1 MKKLNNTGD
10 KTMGKRNKKL
20 VTSFGMF
27 ATELSLGLVFLLVF
41 KIEWTIRM
49 LINLALYGGAILFN
63 VIAVILLLYG
73 LYDYFF
79 KEED

>member
-1 MKKLNNTGD
+1 
-10 KTMGKRNKKL
+10 MGKRNKKL

-63 VIAVILLLYG
+63 GIAVILLLYG